1 MTTQNPIV
9 TSQMSTDAV
18 SSACALAVTRAWLQ
32 VRVGVLDGR
41 ADCPAVTRLTIR
53 SMAENAAPAYISRTA
68 LRTVLGIGS
77 GSGASSGWALGR
89 VDFGRIAL
97 AGTAVVL
104 VGPAVVL
111 VGVALAWPARGVGG
125 RCADCLGLAMG
136 APLADHGCAGLGEP
150 RTFGFQTVM
159 VPHNLVTWYEGRNPA
174 EYRNG

>member
-32 VRVGVLDGR
+32 CGLAFWTAVLI
-41 ADCPAVTRLTIR
+41 CPAGARLTIR

-77 GSGASSGWALGR
+77 GSGASSGWAWGR
-89 VDFGRIAL
+89 VDFGRTAL
-97 AGTAVVL
+97 AGTAVPL
-104 VGPAVVL
+104 AGT
-111 VGVALAWPARGVGG
+111 GVPLAGTGVPLAGTGVPLAGPARGVGE

-150 RTFGFQTVM
+150 RTFASR
-159 VPHNLVTWYEGRNPA
+159 P
-174 EYRNG
+174 

>member
-32 VRVGVLDGR
+32 CGLAFWTAVLI
-41 ADCPAVTRLTIR
+41 CPAVTRLTIR

-89 VDFGRIAL
+89 VDFGRTAL
-97 AGTAVVL
+97 AGTAVAL
-104 VGPAVVL
+104 AGTAVPL
-111 VGVALAWPARGVGG
+111 AGTGVPLAWPARGVGG
-125 RCADCLGLAMG
+125 RCADCVVLAMG

-150 RTFGFQTVM
+150 RTFASR
-159 VPHNLVTWYEGRNPA
+159 P
-174 EYRNG
+174 